1 VSGAAYAG
9 IMVSVGQPQPI
20 MSPLSAAAIF
30 LVVTINPGGEPAVRG
45 LLGDFNGLTRA
56 VGFRVP
62 EEGLACVAGIGSV
75 AWDRLFAGPRP
86 AGLHPFREVSGFR
99 HRAPATP
106 GDLIFHIRASRMDL
120 CFEFATQVM
129 YRLSGAVSVADE
141 VHGFR
146 FFDNRD
152 LIGTVDG
159 TESPDGADGTAAAI
173 VGDSDPDFAGGS
185 YMVAQKYLHDM
196 AAWNALDVAD
206 QERVIGRSKLDD
218 IEMPDDVKPADSHV
232 AINTVT
238 DPDGNQLQIVRRNMP
253 FGAVGR
259 GEFGTYFLGYAADPA
274 VTEQMLTN
282 MFIGRPPGTT
292 DRILDFSTA
301 VTGGLFFAPPASF
314 LDKLPDSPARSGT
327 SLGIGSLKGATS

>member
-86 AGLHPFREVSGFR
+86 AGLHPFREVSGSR

-314 LDKLPDSPARSGT
+314 LDKLPDAPARSGT